1 MLIATDTML
10 LPIEQPS
17 DGFRLLQCW
26 RSVGVIRALD
36 LEFARFIDRHCG
48 GFTSALQWVAC
59 ALVSAR
65 TAQGHVCLDI
75 KGLQNAD
82 TLTLSA
88 VRDDALASAVKQHY
102 ETYLGCYSLEQ
113 WQQALQ
119 SCDAIGA
126 STSETTPLV
135 LAGSASQPLLYLRR
149 YWHYERVIRD
159 ALLTRTRPLAI
170 APLARDLLDSL
181 FHGSSLPLE
190 VDWQKVACAL
200 CARSGFSIITGGPG
214 TGKTTTVLRL
224 LALLQGLQ
232 IAQGLPPWT
241 IKLAAP
247 TGKAAARLNES
258 IVGDLQR
265 LNLNA
270 PQLNEAQKSA
280 WREAIP
286 SEVSTLHR
294 LLGSRPGS
302 RHFVHDS
309 LNTLPADIVV
319 VDEASMVDVEMMAK
333 LCQALRPS
341 ARLILLGDKNQLAS
355 VEAGSVL
362 GDLCANAF
370 HAGYTDD
377 TLNYVTQVS
386 GQVIPATYASAG
398 AEATLANAINQSTT
412 MLRHCYRAEGQGIL
426 ALANWVNEQAVH
438 SQGVSPL
445 HDMFQQYPDLT
456 YVALPHSASSTLHGR
471 DFYHRVVEGYGP
483 YLKKLRELEDC
494 TPDTIDHWVAALF
507 KLHKT
512 FQVLAP
518 VRRGE
523 YGVIA
528 LNDAIQRE
536 LVSKGLLPASRQPW
550 YLGRPVLVTQN
561 DYSLNLMN
569 GDIGICLRLPGDPRE
584 RVAFYQGEDSHGNP
598 RIRWVLP
605 TRLQHV
611 DTVFAMTVHKSQGS
625 EFAHTM
631 LVMPDH
637 ANPVLSK
644 ELLYTAITRSKTHFT
659 LVVPDEAALVQG
671 LSSKI
676 TRQSGLLDA

>member
-1 MLIATDTML
+1 MLIAKNTMPE
-10 LPIEQPS
+10 PIKKPS
-17 DGFRLLQCW
+17 DGDRVLQYW

-36 LEFARFIDRHCG
+36 IEFARFIDRHGG
-48 GFTSALQWVAC
+48 GFTSALQWIAC

-75 KGLQNAD
+75 NGLQNAD

-88 VRDDALASAVKQHY
+88 VSDDTLASSIKQHY
-102 ETYLGCYSLEQ
+102 QAHLACYPREQ

-119 SCDAIGA
+119 SCAAIGTPTDEA
-126 STSETTPLV
+126 TPLV
-135 LAGSASQPLLYLRR
+135 LAGSDGQYLLYLRR
-149 YWHYERVIRD
+149 YWRYERIIRD
-159 ALLTRTRPLAI
+159 ALLARTRPLPI
-170 APLARDLLDSL
+170 APLTRELLDNL
-181 FHGSSLPLE
+181 FHGSGLALE

-232 IAQGLPPWT
+232 IAQELPPWT

-270 PQLNEAQKSA
+270 PQLNEAQRSA

-302 RHFVHDS
+302 RHFVHNS

-333 LCQALRPS
+333 LCQAMRSS

-362 GDLCANAF
+362 GDLCAGAS

-377 TLNYVTQVS
+377 TLDYVAQVS
-386 GQVIPATYASAG
+386 GEVVPATYASANN
-398 AEATLANAINQSTT
+398 EATLPNTINQSTT

-426 ALANWVNEQAVH
+426 ALADWVNTQAVH
-438 SQGVSPL
+438 TQGISPL
-445 HDMFQQYPDLT
+445 RDMFHQHPDLT
-456 YVALPHSASSTLHGR
+456 YVALPDDASVAIQRR
-471 DFYHRVVEGYGP
+471 DFYRRVVEGYRP
-483 YLKKLRELEDC
+483 YLTKLRELEDC
-494 TPDTIDHWVAALF
+494 TPDTIDSWVASLF

-518 VRRGE
+518 VRHTA
-523 YGVIA
+523 YGVTA
-528 LNDAIQRE
+528 LNQAIERE
-536 LVSKGLLPASRQPW
+536 LASEGLLSASRQPW
-550 YLGRPVLVTQN
+550 YRGRPVLVTQN

-569 GDIGICLRLPGDPRE
+569 GDIGICLRLPGESRD
-584 RVAFYQGEDSHGNP
+584 RVAFYQGEDSQGNP

-605 TRLQHV
+605 KRLQHV

-631 LVMPDH
+631 LVMPNQT
-637 ANPVLSK
+637 NPVLSK
-644 ELLYTAITRSKTHFT
+644 ELIYTAITRSKTHFT
-659 LVVPDEAALVQG
+659 LVVPDESALEHA
-671 LSSKI
+671 LSSNI
-676 TRQSGLLDA
+676 SRQSGLLNP

>member
-1 MLIATDTML
+1 MFIATDTL
-10 LPIEQPS
+10 LVPIKKPS
-17 DGFRLLQCW
+17 DGDRVLQHW

-36 LEFARFIDRHCG
+36 IEFARFIDRHCG
-48 GFTSALQWVAC
+48 GFTSALQWIAC
-59 ALVSAR
+59 ALVSER

-75 KGLQNAD
+75 KSLRNAD

-88 VRDDALASAVKQHY
+88 VGDDTLASIIKKHY
-102 ETYLGCYSLEQ
+102 DTHLGCYSPEQ
-113 WQQALQ
+113 WQHALQ
-119 SCDAIGA
+119 SCTAIGTP
-126 STSETTPLV
+126 TSETTPLV
-135 LAGSASQPLLYLRR
+135 LAGSNGQYLLYLRR

-159 ALLTRTRPLAI
+159 ALLARTRPLPI
-170 APLARDLLDSL
+170 APLARDLLDNL
-181 FHGSSLPLE
+181 FHGSGLPLE
-190 VDWQKVACAL
+190 LDWQKVACAL

-265 LNLNA
+265 LNLDA
-270 PQLNEAQKSA
+270 PQLNETQRSA

-302 RHFVHDS
+302 RHFVHDG

-333 LCQALRPS
+333 LCQALRSS

-362 GDLCANAF
+362 GDLCASAF

-386 GQVIPATYASAG
+386 GEVIPASYGSAD

-426 ALANWVNEQAVH
+426 ALADWVNAQAVH
-438 SQGVSPL
+438 SQGISPL
-445 HDMFQQYPDLT
+445 HDMFHQHPDLT
-456 YVALPHSASSTLHGR
+456 YVAVPDSASAAPHRR
-471 DFYHRVVEGYGP
+471 DFYHRVVEGYRP
-483 YLKKLRELEDC
+483 YLTKLRELEGC
-494 TPDTIDHWVAALF
+494 TPDTIDHWVASLF

-518 VRRGE
+518 VRHTE
-523 YGVIA
+523 YGVTA
-528 LNDAIQRE
+528 LNHAIERE
-536 LVSKGLLPASRQPW
+536 LVKKGLLPASRQPW
-550 YLGRPVLVTQN
+550 YQGRPVLVTQN

-569 GDIGICLRLPGDPRE
+569 GDIGICLRLPGDSRD
-584 RVAFYQGEDSHGNP
+584 RVAFYQGEDSQGNP

-625 EFAHTM
+625 EFDHTM
-631 LVMPDH
+631 LVMPNH

-644 ELLYTAITRSKTHFT
+644 ELIYTAITRSKTHFT
-659 LVVPDEAALVQG
+659 LVVPDEAVLKRA

-676 TRQSGLLDA
+676 SRQSGLLDA